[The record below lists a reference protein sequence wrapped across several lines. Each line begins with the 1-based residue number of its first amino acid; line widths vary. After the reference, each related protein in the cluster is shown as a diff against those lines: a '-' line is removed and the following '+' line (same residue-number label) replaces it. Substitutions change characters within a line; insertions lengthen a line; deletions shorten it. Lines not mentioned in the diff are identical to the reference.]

1 MKKKW
6 IGLRILMVMCAALGW
21 WGFLY
26 PELVLT
32 PETVSISRENEDGT
46 LSPLSDQWTAEGG
59 LLYLDLLGA
68 GKDKITFRSR
78 LLTNLNIFLEAF
90 HDGKA
95 D

>member
-6 IGLRILMVMCAALGW
+6 TGIRIVISMCAALGW

-32 PETVSISRENEDGT
+32 PDTVTVNIEDEDGN
-46 LSPLSDQWTAEGG
+46 LQPVPDEWLEDDR
-59 LLYLDLLGA
+59 LYFDLLKA
-68 GKDKITFRSR
+68 GGDKITFRSR
-78 LLTNLNIFLEAF
+78 LLINFNKFWEAF
-90 HDGKA
+90 HDREA

>member
-1 MKKKW
+1 MKKRW
-6 IGLRILMVMCAALGW
+6 IGFKIITVMCAALGW
-21 WGFLY
+21 WGLLY

-32 PETVSISRENEDGT
+32 PETVSISQENQDGT
-46 LSPLSDQWTAEGG
+46 TSSFSDQWIGDG
-59 LLYLDLLGA
+59 SRLYFDLLGA
-68 GKDKITFRSR
+68 EKGRIIFRSK

>member
-6 IGLRILMVMCAALGW
+6 IGIRIMISMCAALGW

-32 PETVSISRENEDGT
+32 PENVTVSREDQDGNLLSVPEAWNET
-46 LSPLSDQWTAEGG
+46 NS
-59 LLYLDLLGA
+59 LYLDLLNA
-68 GKDKITFRSR
+68 GRDKITFRSK
-78 LLTNLNIFLEAF
+78 LLTNLNKFWEAF
-90 HDGKA
+90 HDREA